1 MILKH
6 LLASKQAHGFAG
18 AKTKRKSLI
27 LNDYFPGASRSAPDA
42 KCLILKRF
50 LTPKLAIET
59 PRITE
64 ITSKKINEIN
74 GLRMPLSEVV
84 IPDILA
90 VLKVR
95 FG

>member
-1 MILKH
+1 M
-6 LLASKQAHGFAG
+6 HGAE
-18 AKTKRKSLI
+18 TERKSLI
-27 LNDYFPGASRSAPDA
+27 LKDYFPGVPSSTPDA
-42 KCLILKRF
+42 KWLILNTF
-50 LTPKLAIET
+50 FTPKLAIES
-59 PRITE
+59 PSITE

-74 GLRMPLSEVV
+74 GLRGPLSGVV